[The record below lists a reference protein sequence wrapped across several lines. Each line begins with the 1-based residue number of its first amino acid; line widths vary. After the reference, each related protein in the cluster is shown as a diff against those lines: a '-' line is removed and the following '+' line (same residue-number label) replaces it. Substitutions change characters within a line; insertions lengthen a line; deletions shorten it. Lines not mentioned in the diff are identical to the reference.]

1 MQRDTPYKSW
11 CDSCTILVTYLMLSD
26 LLNCLQ
32 SLRLRLS
39 ANGSLRGRCVTL
51 HSKLCKNIY
60 YNNVER
66 FPLEQ
71 LSTRVKMKW
80 ILVCKTQCMVINNKT
95 KLIP

>member
-1 MQRDTPYKSW
+1 MQRDTPCKSW

-39 ANGSLRGRCVTL
+39 AYGILRGRCVTL
-51 HSKLCKNIY
+51 HSELCNNIF

-80 ILVCKTQCMVINNKT
+80 ILVCKTQCTVINNKT